1 MRPFVTR
8 AALGVTIAALAW
20 VALSAPAEA
29 QRRRGR
35 DRARAETT
43 GTLVV
48 QGSQPGAEV
57 FVDEQPVGTTPLEPL
72 TLAPGSHTLRVRLPG
87 YTEHTDVFRIEPGQ
101 ATEVPIDL
109 IALSELLSVVTEPP
123 GAHVYVDGNF
133 MGETPVEFDLLEGA
147 HSLRVTSRGFE
158 ETIREIEARA
168 GRREEISIDLVALP
182 EGELGDGPRVTQWYE
197 EPVTWIAVG
206 GGAVAIA
213 IVIAVVA
220 VVTSGSSTSQLDQF
234 CAPGCIRHDTP
245 W

>member
-1 MRPFVTR
+1 MRLLAIR
-8 AALGVTIAALAW
+8 AAVGVTIAALAW
-20 VALSAPAEA
+20 ASLSTPAEA

-35 DRARAETT
+35 GRAPAE

-72 TLAPGSHTLRVRLPG
+72 SLAPGSHTLRVRLPG

-101 ATEVPIDL
+101 PTEVTVDL
-109 IALSELLSVVTEPP
+109 IALSEVLSVVTEPP

-133 MGETPVEFDLLEGA
+133 MGESPVEFDLLEGT
-147 HSLRVTSRGFE
+147 HSLRVTSRGYE
-158 ETIREIEARA
+158 EVIREIEARA
-168 GRREEISIDLVALP
+168 GRREEVSLELVALP
-182 EGELGDGPRVTQWYE
+182 EGELESGPHVTQWYE

-213 IVIAVVA
+213 VVIAVVA
-220 VVTSGSSTSQLDQF
+220 VVTSSSSTTQLDQF

>member
-1 MRPFVTR
+1 MVRTAAVR
-8 AALGVTIAALAW
+8 AAIGWMIATLAW
-20 VALSAPAEA
+20 ASMGAPAEA

-35 DRARAETT
+35 DRAEPRQ

-57 FVDEQPVGTTPLEPL
+57 LVDEQPVGQTPLEPL
-72 TLAPGSHTLRVRLPG
+72 SLAPGSHTLRVRLPG
-87 YTEHTDVFRIEPGQ
+87 YTEYTDVFRIEPGQ
-101 ATEVPIDL
+101 ATEVAVDL
-109 IALSELLSVVTEPP
+109 IALSQVLSVVTEPP
-123 GAHVYVDGNF
+123 GGHVYIDGNF
-133 MGETPVEFDLLEGA
+133 MGEAPVEFDLLEGA
-147 HSLRVTSRGFE
+147 HSLRITSRGYE

-168 GRREEISIDLVALP
+168 GSREELRIDLVALP
-182 EGELGDGPRVTQWYE
+182 EGALDDTPHVTQWYE

-213 IVIAVVA
+213 VTIAIVA
-220 VVTSGSSTSQLDQF
+220 VVVGGSSTSQLDQF